1 VIVSGTSR
9 MVFKNSWLSK
19 FLVAARRSIYFTILF
34 IYFLVCYL
42 GGVCFSYL
50 FTRAHILYV
59 TNILTRNRLI
69 LFFKK
74 YKTIIK
80 NVYSYVISK
89 QFGSDNKLDQTWL
102 SNLRY
107 LSMINMNNLTKT
119 NKEDIYV
126 L

>member
-1 VIVSGTSR
+1 MLVSGTSR
-9 MVFKNSWLSK
+9 MVFKSSWLSK

-74 YKTIIK
+74 YKKIIK
-80 NVYSYVISK
+80 NVYSYVISN
-89 QFGSDNKLDQTWL
+89 QFGSDNKLDVVKPKIL
-102 SNLRY
+102 EHD
-107 LSMINMNNLTKT
+107 KH
-119 NKEDIYV
+119 D
-126 L
+126 